1 MVQGSGC
8 RIDHRFLVFPV
19 MKRILVAVLLCI
31 AAFNSF
37 AQADKIFNSALKQGV
52 VSKGAYCAVNK
63 QNKDV
68 SVRQM
73 WEYICQRGYIPGQYK
88 KKEINRFGEVI
99 TVFDQYEF
107 YSRDSYSEYVFSVVA
122 PSGTAYSRLNGVGTC
137 FWVETEKLYSQHFIF
152 SILSGYDFHLRKMEN
167 IRWSGTVKDGYLDGK
182 GVGFAALS
190 DTEFICFEGE
200 FKYGVPTKEFP
211 LKKVVLKSLDN
222 GIIKEDSISEE
233 RWLAPLSVLVAEYAK
248 DDDPVIRKGVS
259 LYIADQYVADS
270 EIINSLYPKLLPVT
284 VENASGYEL
293 DVNVPR
299 FVQTYETAQY
309 DPDHILPKATELLD
323 VLCVV
328 EALQLKIHDSYLKG
342 DWRTIFTSVPTIDEA
357 AVKGDTVIVNQAL
370 RAIDKR
376 LYIDKS
382 PTPFHQFF
390 QQSEKPVREKN
401 SLIYNRLYSNSVTID
416 LRYQAYQERERD
428 RIERQSKEI
437 DWENSTYP
445 SGEVVSELL
454 GGHHFSENG
463 EIRFKEKHHVTYN
476 ASCNRDGTEIS
487 SYYIL
492 YCSNE
497 LNQYLKEKYFDTF
510 DKMLIALIE
519 AASH

>member
-1 MVQGSGC
+1 M
-8 RIDHRFLVFPV
+8 
-19 MKRILVAVLLCI
+19 LLSV
-31 AAFNSF
+31 AAFNCF

-107 YSRDSYSEYVFSVVA
+107 YSRDSYPEYVFSIVA
-122 PSGTAYSRLNGVGTC
+122 PSGTAYTRLNGVGTC
-137 FWVETEKLYSQHFIF
+137 FWVETEKKYSQHFIF
-152 SILSGYDFHLRKMEN
+152 SVLSGYDFHLRKREN

-200 FKYGVPTKEFP
+200 FKYGVPTTEFP

-222 GIIKEDSISEE
+222 GIIKEDSVSEE
-233 RWLAPLSVLVAEYAK
+233 KWLAPLSVLVAEYAK

-270 EIINSLYPKLLPVT
+270 EIINNLYPKLLPVT
-284 VENASGYEL
+284 VENASDYEL

-309 DPDHILPKATELLD
+309 DPGHILPKAKELLD

-342 DWRTIFTSVPTIDEA
+342 NWRTLFTSVPIIDED

-370 RAIDKR
+370 RAIDNR
-376 LYIDKS
+376 LYVDKTQ
-382 PTPFHQFF
+382 TPFHTFF
-390 QQSEKPVREKN
+390 QQSEKPIREKN
-401 SLIYNRLYSNSVTID
+401 SLIANRLYSNSVTIERSID
-416 LRYQAYQERERD
+416 AYEDRERD
-428 RIERQSKEI
+428 RIARQSKEI
-437 DWENSTYP
+437 DWERSSHP
-445 SGEVVSELL
+445 SGDLVSDAFSI
-454 GGHHFSENG
+454 GGPYHYSNDG
-463 EIRFKEKHHVTYN
+463 EIVFKEKHRATYN
-476 ASCNRDGTEIS
+476 VSYYNRDGDVQH
-487 SYYIL
+487 YYIL
-492 YCSNE
+492 YCSDE
-497 LNQYLKEKYFDTF
+497 LRRNMKEKYFKTYDE
-510 DKMLIALIE
+510 MLNALIQ
-519 AASH
+519 AASQ